1 MRRLERELS
10 NESRPFQ
17 VPAPGR
23 RRSNRK
29 TNPMPAFS
37 SVFSRPSLSLPPKQK
52 NPTAPS
58 RPVSARARSA
68 APLRSELKKPAGG
81 RARPRSGGIVSIPS
95 LSRRIREAQAPSP
108 KKTKTAANPPT
119 PWGRKAA
126 LLPSAALV
134 TPKVPTARRAPPS
147 TPHPKRRSINYDPV
161 ASKKPHGA
169 PPPRAA
175 ATEASASPPAAAPPQ
190 GASAR
195 ASDDAPSPAAA
206 PPPPPP
212 PLSPLQPPPLPS
224 ASTGPGLGGR
234 GATAGGGG
242 EAERDHL
249 SWFDPAD
256 AAKVALARR
265 ALQGAPPP
273 PPPGCAPLARAVEA
287 RATARSASRSSA
299 AALASASGGLASK
312 NAILLL
318 RRHRKSSTR
327 AEASTASAASTA
339 VAM

>member
-212 PLSPLQPPPLPS
+212 PLSPLQPPPLRARRPDPDS
-224 ASTGPGLGGR
+224 EEEERRRAEEGRRRGTTSRGLTPPTRPRSRSPAAPCRGPPRRPRR
-234 GATAGGGG
+234 GAPRWPAPSRPGRLPAARRGRRPRRSPAPAGG
-242 EAERDHL
+242 
-249 SWFDPAD
+249 S
-256 AAKVALARR
+256 RR
-265 ALQGAPPP
+265 
-273 PPPGCAPLARAVEA
+273 R
-287 RATARSASRSSA
+287 TRSSC
-299 AALASASGGLASK
+299 
-312 NAILLL
+312 
-318 RRHRKSSTR
+318 
-327 AEASTASAASTA
+327 
-339 VAM
+339 